1 MPDPAKII
9 ERIRS
14 FGSNIVLD
22 GRKLEIVNPTKLPEG
37 AAAYVRQRG
46 KEIAAFLDREAEF
59 EERAAII
66 EFDGGAPRDMAE
78 AFANVCIE
86 AARGRWPEPDRAW
99 FIGRCAAIIDEA
111 AGIDTN
117 LRRAA

>member
-66 EFDGGAPRDMAE
+66 EFDGGTPRDWADK
-78 AFANVCIE
+78 FAMFCISHRP
-86 AARGRWPEPDRAW
+86 AGVSDLDWSW
-99 FIGRCAAIIDEA
+99 FITRCGQIIDEA
-111 AGIDTN
+111 PM
-117 LRRAA
+117 RRAA